1 MCLLTE
7 MWPHTKEPNH
17 HQEDVLVTNLSMAS
31 SILWLWSDSTRVPPL
46 VASPALPGGPLGLR
60 WELREANLLLLY
72 AKHGK
77 CLSEVLM
84 WMVLHALV
92 MKTKP
97 KRTRLGGFAKILFLC
112 WISSCIWYCF
122 DPFFFSFFLSLT
134 KNMCNFLSET
144 PVLECAEQ
152 IFYKRGKVQ
161 LRVILLS
168 SDFLELRAKTGNSPK
183 ELLHCLKE
191 CKSHTPHTEQSTGAW
206 GQGWEQNFASQIKI
220 SHMFVSAISFIKTR

>member
-1 MCLLTE
+1 
-7 MWPHTKEPNH
+7 
-17 HQEDVLVTNLSMAS
+17 
-31 SILWLWSDSTRVPPL
+31 
-46 VASPALPGGPLGLR
+46 
-60 WELREANLLLLY
+60 
-72 AKHGK
+72 
-77 CLSEVLM
+77 
-84 WMVLHALV
+84 
-92 MKTKP
+92 
-97 KRTRLGGFAKILFLC
+97 
-112 WISSCIWYCF
+112 
-122 DPFFFSFFLSLT
+122 
-134 KNMCNFLSET
+134 MCNFLSET

-152 IFYKRGKVQ
+152 IFYKRVKVQ